1 MNGSF
6 ISTKNVSIISFIEAY
21 VSNHYHPSKFDAFN
35 YYFIEFFSFQNE
47 FCRWLTTVR
56 MRNTLIG
63 VSFHMGHLLPL
74 EIIIRLFSIVN
85 IFLISLELSLIILT
99 VLMISLN
106 YSQDF
111 GVRCLYNY
119 IFGTAIYYLI
129 GEIKRNW

>member
-111 GVRCLYNY
+111 RSSVFVQLHLWYCNLLFDRRDK
-119 IFGTAIYYLI
+119 A
-129 GEIKRNW
+129 

>member
-85 IFLISLELSLIILT
+85 IFLYSLELSLIILT
-99 VLMISLN
+99 VLMIFLN
-106 YSQDF
+106 YSQDL
-111 GVRCLYNY
+111 VRCLYNY